1 MLDELFER
9 AARADDDQVIAA
21 VVLEGAVERQ
31 HKSRG
36 GRELGELRSASA
48 TYTLLWNE
56 NSLPLPVVANTLLA
70 FSDGERGVGICRV
83 LENQSDHQ
91 AVTATADDEAVSDG
105 EQGRPVEPIV
115 LALGIEPE
123 RRSRRRRER
132 ALRPYRS
139 PPIDVAA
146 AVR

>member
-1 MLDELFER
+1 MRVLEAELLSSISPLSAVSMLDELFER
-9 AARADDDQVIAA
+9 AARAADDQVIAA

-48 TYTLLWNE
+48 ME
-56 NSLPLPVVANTLLA
+56 RELLA
-70 FSDGERGVGICRV
+70 VARRGQHLAHDLDGERGVGICRV
-83 LENQSDHQ
+83 LDQSDHQ

-123 RRSRRRRER
+123 RRSRRTC
-132 ALRPYRS
+132 
-139 PPIDVAA
+139 
-146 AVR
+146 